1 MTDGVDNRELFV
13 NYLATFVVAGQS
25 MREVNYYKK
34 IIQSDMKDIGVQ
46 VVSGMS
52 DQLYFFYKNRF
63 IEQLEEKDKYCI
75 QAMKLSSACENLFF
89 TSQKIGSDIGFP
101 IGRID
106 HAVESWAGDYKKH
119 LLVLPMLY
127 FLTCFKRISKGL
139 QEKSQTIQLLPL

>member
-63 IEQLEEKDKYCI
+63 IEQLEEKTNI
-75 QAMKLSSACENLFF
+75 VFKL
-89 TSQKIGSDIGFP
+89 
-101 IGRID
+101 
-106 HAVESWAGDYKKH
+106 
-119 LLVLPMLY
+119 
-127 FLTCFKRISKGL
+127 
-139 QEKSQTIQLLPL
+139 

>member
-1 MTDGVDNRELFV
+1 
-13 NYLATFVVAGQS
+13 

-89 TSQKIGSDIGFP
+89 
-101 IGRID
+101 
-106 HAVESWAGDYKKH
+106 H
-119 LLVLPMLY
+119 
-127 FLTCFKRISKGL
+127 
-139 QEKSQTIQLLPL
+139 